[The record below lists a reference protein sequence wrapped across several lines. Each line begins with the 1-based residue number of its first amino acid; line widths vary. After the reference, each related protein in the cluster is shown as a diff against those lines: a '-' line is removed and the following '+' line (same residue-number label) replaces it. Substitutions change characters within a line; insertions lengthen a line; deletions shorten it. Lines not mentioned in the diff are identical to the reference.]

1 MNDRERPLSF
11 TERLIAAA
19 VGLAL
24 GAFAVVC
31 FFRKITGRS

>member
-1 MNDRERPLSF
+1 MNDRETPLTF

-24 GAFAVVC
+24 GVFTVLCLAGKLAG
-31 FFRKITGRS
+31 K